1 MPTVC
6 LEKWSDQVV
15 SSTDITVVVQG
26 PVQTFQDREQEEGI
40 TKKCLKSVRQ
50 YLPGAHIIL
59 STWPDQDLAGLDYD
73 ELVISPDPG
82 PNIRYFKANG
92 EPQRFNN
99 NRQIVSTKAGLN
111 RVKTPYAVKL
121 RSDNFLTGSMFVE
134 IQGRYPAR
142 SEKFRFLRERVVVS
156 NVFTRKYAKGFPVA
170 YHLSDFFYFGRTEDL
185 MSLWDLDLLHNA
197 TDPIKENEVSYYST
211 FPIDCTQMFWLRALS
226 KFDPATSLRGLLDNS
241 HENIEKSNHICANN
255 LVVASPAELGLGL
268 CQKFL
273 GTARISRPRG
283 QCAQWQHFEWQN
295 EYNRFCTPS
304 FPINTSSKLTA
315 LKVGLQRLVYVHPT
329 KIETAFK
336 ILKRK
341 KTREKLIEKT

>member
-1 MPTVC
+1 M
-6 LEKWSDQVV
+6 V
-15 SSTDITVVVQG
+15 SNTDITVVVQG
-26 PVQTFQDREQEEGI
+26 PVQTFRDREQEEGI

-50 YLPGAHIIL
+50 HLPGAHIIL

-92 EPQRFNN
+92 EPQQFNN

-142 SEKFRFLRERVVVS
+142 SEKFRFLQERVVVS

-226 KFDPATSLRGLLDNS
+226 KFDPDISLRGLLDNS
-241 HENIEKSNHICANN
+241 HGNIEKSNHIYANN
-255 LVVASPAELGLGL
+255 LVIASPEELGLGL

-283 QCAQWQHFEWQN
+283 QCAQWHHFEWQN
-295 EYNRFCTPS
+295 QYNRFCNLS
-304 FPINTSSKLTA
+304 SPIGEGSKLTA
-315 LKVGLQRLVYVHPT
+315 LKLAFQRLIYVHPT
-329 KIETAFK
+329 KIETMFK

-341 KTREKLIEKT
+341 KIRDNLRESG

>member
-1 MPTVC
+1 
-6 LEKWSDQVV
+6 VV
-15 SSTDITVVVQG
+15 SNTDITVVVQG
-26 PVQTFQDREQEEGI
+26 PVQTFRDREQEEGI

-50 YLPGAHIIL
+50 HLPGAHIIL

-99 NRQIVSTKAGLN
+99 NRQIVSTKAGLE

-121 RSDNFLTGSMFVE
+121 RSDNFLTGSMFIE
-134 IQGRYPAR
+134 MQRRYPAR
-142 SEKFRFLRERVVVS
+142 SEQFRFMRERVVVS

-185 MSLWDLDLLHNA
+185 LSLWDLDLLPNA
-197 TDPIKENEVSYYST
+197 TDTLEENEVSYFST
-211 FPIDCTQMFWLRALS
+211 FPVDCTQMFLLRALS
-226 KFDPATSLRGLLDNS
+226 KFDPDISLRGLLDNS
-241 HENIEKSNHICANN
+241 RENLQNSNHIYANN
-255 LVVASPAELGLGL
+255 LVIASPEELGLGL

-283 QCAQWQHFEWQN
+283 RCAQWQHFEWQN
-295 EYNRFCTPS
+295 QYNSFCSPS
-304 FPINTSSKLTA
+304 FPINTRSKLTA
-315 LKVGLQRLVYVHPT
+315 LKVSLQRFIYVHPT
-329 KIETAFK
+329 KIETTFK

-341 KTREKLIEKT
+341 KARDELIKNN